1 MGWSSAR
8 LLQHSNTP
16 PLQPRIPWKAVRHQV
31 GLRLEAAAGG
41 GPRLAKGTRHGVTN
55 PDAVMVAMVGA
66 DFSDIARLM
75 DTISNLF
82 GVGTFDKRYID
93 AALLVSLLSVW
104 VLVGLF
110 FYLNRYTKRNYFTV
124 WTAAWLFYA
133 LWLTL
138 SITQKNVDSEAVG
151 GIAFVLK
158 QCCVGISAVFLLWGS
173 LQFLG
178 LPVRQTLFG
187 LFMAFLITWTSV
199 SPTLTN
205 GDKLVAQLP
214 VFILMGLGSI
224 FAAVCFYRLR
234 KKMPFVGAGML
245 SLGFFFW
252 GVYLGTYPFSTEYEN
267 LYNAGFFVAAVLQLF
282 IAVSMIVLVL
292 EEVRYKNEQILQQ
305 IATIQNEKEVLQT
318 QVVSSEEK
326 CRTLFDQ
333 VRLTEGLQ
341 KAYDELR
348 LTQQSVMQLE
358 RLRALGQM
366 ASGMAHDINNAL
378 SPIVAYSD
386 ILLTTLK
393 DIPDKSKKHI
403 EYIRKSGEDIAHI
416 VARMREFYRRR
427 HGEEDLSPVNLNRVI
442 EEVIELT
449 RPRWRDMSQNAGIQV
464 NVVSNFDK
472 LIPAFPSD
480 ESELREALTNLLFNA
495 LDAMPKGGE
504 IKLTT
509 RGVMVKGGPR
519 GEMKYSHVIMEVT
532 DTGMGMDDKTRQ
544 RCLEPF
550 FSTKTQ
556 RGGSG
561 LGLAMVYGMVER
573 HEGTIEIESEVGKGT
588 TFRLVFPVRGCVR
601 RRNGRSDTN
610 AFARPLRILCID
622 DEPLIRELL
631 NDSLILFKHQVT
643 TADGGQRG
651 VEAFRKAA
659 TDGEPFEVVITDL
672 GMPEMDGRQVANL
685 IKAESPGTPVIMLT
699 GWGTMMKE
707 EGDVPAQVDGV
718 LSKPPRVKE
727 LGDMLAR
734 VVAQQ
739 TSRKKD
745 SGAIVRTE

>member
-1 MGWSSAR
+1 METVSF
-8 LLQHSNTP
+8 L
-16 PLQPRIPWKAVRHQV
+16 
-31 GLRLEAAAGG
+31 
-41 GPRLAKGTRHGVTN
+41 TN
-55 PDAVMVAMVGA
+55 
-66 DFSDIARLM
+66 
-75 DTISNLF
+75 
-82 GVGTFDKRYID
+82 FDDNYLK
-93 AALLVSLLSVW
+93 AALMVSLLSVW

-110 FYLNRYTKRNYFTV
+110 FYLNYYTKRNYFTV

-133 LWLTL
+133 LWLTI
-138 SITQKNVDSEAVG
+138 SITDAANEVG
-151 GIAFVLK
+151 TLSFVLR
-158 QCCVGISAVFLLWGS
+158 QWCVGISAIFLLWGS

-187 LFMAFLITWTSV
+187 LFMAFLLTWTAV
-199 SPTLTN
+199 IPQLVEN
-205 GDKLVAQLP
+205 KLIMQLP
-214 VFILMGLGSI
+214 VFILMGAGSI
-224 FAAVCFYRLR
+224 FAGVCFFRLR

-245 SLGFFFW
+245 SLGFFLW
-252 GVYLGTYPFSTEYEN
+252 GLYLGSYPFTQAEGMEQ
-267 LYNAGFFVAAVLQLF
+267 LGNAGFFLAAVLQLF

-292 EEVRYKNEQILQQ
+292 EEVRYKNEQIIQQ
-305 IATIQNEKEVLQT
+305 ISTIQSEKESLQI

-378 SPIVAYSD
+378 SPIVAYAD
-386 ILLTTLK
+386 ILLTTLP

-403 EYIRKSGEDIAHI
+403 GYIRKSGEDIAQI

-427 HGEEDLSPVNLNRVI
+427 DGEEDLSPVNFNRVI

-449 RPRWRDMSQNAGIQV
+449 RPRWRDMMQNKGIKLDFQF
-464 NVVSNFDK
+464 NLDK
-472 LIPAFPSD
+472 LVPAVPSD
-480 ESELREALTNLLFNA
+480 ESELREALTNLIFNA
-495 LDAMPKGGE
+495 LDAMPEGGDLT
-504 IKLTT
+504 LTT
-509 RGVMVKGGPR
+509 RGVQVKGGPR
-519 GEMKYSHVIMEVT
+519 GERKYSHIILELK
-532 DTGMGMDDKTRQ
+532 DTGIGMDEKTRQ

-550 FSTKTQ
+550 YSTKGQ

-573 HEGTIEIESEVGKGT
+573 HEGTIEIESVEGEGT
-588 TFRLVFPVRGCVR
+588 TFRLVFPIRGVTR
-601 RRNGRSDTN
+601 RRNGKSDTN
-610 AFARPLRILCID
+610 AFARPLKILCVD

-631 NDSLILFKHQVT
+631 VDSLVLFKHKVT
-643 TADGGQRG
+643 TADSGQS
-651 VEAFRKAA
+651 ALDLFRKAA
-659 TDGEPFEVVITDL
+659 EERQPYEVVITDL
-672 GMPEMDGRQVANL
+672 GMPEMDGRQVAET

-707 EGDVPAQVDGV
+707 EGDIPAQVDGV

-734 VVAQQ
+734 VVAN
-739 TSRKKD
+739 TSAKKKE
-745 SGAIVRTE
+745 SGSIVRTE